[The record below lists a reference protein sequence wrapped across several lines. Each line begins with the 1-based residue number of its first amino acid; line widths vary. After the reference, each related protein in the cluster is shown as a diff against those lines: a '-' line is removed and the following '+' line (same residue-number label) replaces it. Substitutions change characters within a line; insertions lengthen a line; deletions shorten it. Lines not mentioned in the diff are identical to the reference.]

1 MSVVEEPKDLPTKLG
16 TDADARQ
23 IRQWQLLASL
33 QYDVISA
40 DIRVPVSLLV
50 LVATFL
56 IQRYYMQRKMY
67 ALVKDQQFMI
77 GFGSTAAAAA
87 AARVENSIEYNNSN
101 QSENDVT
108 TSCTKQNA
116 MNVSI
121 KAIHLSEIRDR
132 QQREFAMG
140 SKLSQRQMHSQQHT
154 RKRILHSSLNNDV
167 ADDAY
172 RRRMNIIAQEAFLL
186 QAHDNNN
193 IEQSHD
199 ELEEDDRRMLLHEQ
213 DMEYQQSLQNDQHR
227 ARLLALKNDR
237 DTRRLRA
244 LDEARQRLVVARIIP
259 HDIDGTVVD
268 QHDSD
273 HDIKLRL
280 LLPSGQK
287 IDGSF
292 SMKHSM
298 GLVYDLALWAL
309 DKNNLLWSTDKEEAI
324 KNNHSSNDDA
334 DDIDAS
340 VMLGDMSPIDDN
352 IYNETQKEWRLLF
365 FPFSIASNYPKIS
378 YDDLN
383 STLENYGF
391 RNQGGGAMALV
402 VVVDST

>member
-33 QYDVISA
+33 QYDN
-40 DIRVPVSLLV
+40 RVPVSLLV

-56 IQRYYMQRKMY
+56 IRRYYMQRKMH

-77 GFGSTAAAAA
+77 GFGSTAAAA
-87 AARVENSIEYNNSN
+87 RVENSIDNNSN

-227 ARLLALKNDR
+227 ARLFAVKNDR
-237 DTRRLRA
+237 DIRRLRA
-244 LDEARQRLVVARIIP
+244 LDEARQHTDRDV
-259 HDIDGTVVD
+259 
-268 QHDSD
+268 
-273 HDIKLRL
+273 KLGL
-280 LLPSGQK
+280 LLPSGQ
-287 IDGSF
+287 
-292 SMKHSM
+292 
-298 GLVYDLALWAL
+298 
-309 DKNNLLWSTDKEEAI
+309 
-324 KNNHSSNDDA
+324 
-334 DDIDAS
+334 
-340 VMLGDMSPIDDN
+340 
-352 IYNETQKEWRLLF
+352 
-365 FPFSIASNYPKIS
+365 
-378 YDDLN
+378 
-383 STLENYGF
+383 
-391 RNQGGGAMALV
+391 
-402 VVVDST
+402 

>member
-1 MSVVEEPKDLPTKLG
+1 MNMSAVEESKDLPTKLG
-16 TDADARQ
+16 TDDGDRQ
-23 IRQWQLLASL
+23 IRQRQLLASL
-33 QYDVISA
+33 QYDN
-40 DIRVPVSLLV
+40 RVPVSLLV

-56 IQRYYMQRKMY
+56 IRRYYMQRKMH

-77 GFGSTAAAAA
+77 GFGSTAAAA
-87 AARVENSIEYNNSN
+87 RVENSIDNNSN
-101 QSENDVT
+101 QSENDANT
-108 TSCTKQNA
+108 RCTKQNA
-116 MNVSI
+116 MNATMKS
-121 KAIHLSEIRDR
+121 IHLSEIRDR
-132 QQREFAMG
+132 QQRELAMG
-140 SKLSQRQMHSQQHT
+140 NKLTQRQMHSQQHT